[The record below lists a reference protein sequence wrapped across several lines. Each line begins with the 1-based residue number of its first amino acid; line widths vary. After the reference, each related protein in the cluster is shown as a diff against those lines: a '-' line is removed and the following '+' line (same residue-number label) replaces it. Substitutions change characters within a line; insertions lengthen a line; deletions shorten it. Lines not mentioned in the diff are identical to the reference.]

1 MRHDPFPLVLKEG
14 EVAFAGD
21 ADGALRGGMH
31 GLIAHDARW
40 LRRWAWRWPDDL
52 HQLRLDAPDASRVRQ
67 RLARIEGGGATLGR
81 ASPRGT
87 LAVERTLRIVPDG
100 LEERLVAWAAPAS
113 DARLACELRLEARV
127 EDLFEVRGFAEPVPR
142 QRALRR
148 DGARLRI
155 AETAPDGVVDAL
167 ELTVVERP
175 AGARIELAEERL
187 TLALEVPAGER
198 RELTLRVRL
207 ARTRSDDGDAGGP
220 SGRPPARLA
229 ELAERPSP
237 PLPDQGAWR
246 AALMPDALRAALPG
260 GVVRLARRAADDL
273 RALLLPTPF
282 GPYPAAGVPWYV
294 APFGRDALLTCLLAP
309 RAGEAA
315 RATLRLLA
323 ALQGRRHDP
332 SRAERPGK
340 IPHEMRVGAVTRT
353 GLSPHGPHYGTVDA
367 TPLWVMLLHRRWRAG
382 ETELARE
389 LAPALSAALEWMRE
403 AGRGDRDGLLR
414 FDVGEG
420 GYQVQS
426 WKDAGDSLTH
436 ADGTQARGRV
446 AVVEVQG
453 YAEAA
458 WRGAAEMLR
467 AQGDAA
473 AAAAAAVRGERIR
486 DALAR
491 RFFLPDLGPSGCH
504 ALALDGQDRPLA
516 VLSSDPGHL
525 LWTGSLE
532 PDAARAVADALLS
545 PACWSGW
552 GVRTLARGERRYAGV
567 SYHTGSVWPH
577 DTALFAAGLARY
589 GLEPEARRVAKAVLE
604 LAAARPDLR
613 APELVA
619 GDERDDGPPVAYPDA
634 CRLQAWDA
642 AAVLAMAELLAGTT
656 VDVGES

>member
-21 ADGALRGGMH
+21 ADGALRGGAH

-40 LRRWAWRWPDDL
+40 LRSWAWRWPDDL
-52 HQLRLDAPDASRVRQ
+52 HELRLDAPDAGRLRQ
-67 RLARIEGGGATLGR
+67 RLARIEGGGGTLGR
-81 ASPRGT
+81 ASPRRT
-87 LAVERTLRIVPDG
+87 LAVERTLRLVPDG
-100 LEERLVAWAAPAS
+100 LEERLTVEAAP
-113 DARLACELRLEARV
+113 DAAGGPACELTCELTFEARV

-142 QRALRR
+142 RRTVER
-148 DGARLRI
+148 DGTRLRI

-167 ELTVVERP
+167 ELDVVERP
-175 AGARIELAEERL
+175 DGARIELEEDRL
-187 TLALEVPAGER
+187 TLALEVPSGER
-198 RELTLRVRL
+198 RVLALRVRL
-207 ARTRSDDGDAGGP
+207 DRTRAGDGVAGGRA
-220 SGRPPARLA
+220 GRPPARLA
-229 ELAERPSP
+229 ELAERRSP
-237 PLPDQGAWR
+237 PLPDPAAWR
-246 AALMPDALRAALPG
+246 AELLPDALRDALPD
-260 GVVRLARRAADDL
+260 GVARLALRAADDL

-340 IPHEMRVGAVTRT
+340 IPHEMRVGAVTRL

-367 TPLWVMLLHRRWRAG
+367 TPLWVMLLHRLWRAG
-382 ETELARE
+382 ETGLARE
-389 LAPALSAALEWMRE
+389 LAPALRAALAWMRE
-403 AGRGDRDGLLR
+403 AGEDDPDGLLR
-414 FDVGEG
+414 FDAGEG

-436 ADGTQARGRV
+436 ADGTLARGRV

-473 AAAAAAVRGERIR
+473 AADDAAARGERIR
-486 DALAR
+486 GALAR
-491 RFFLPDLGPSGCH
+491 RFFLPDLGPAGCH
-504 ALALDGQDRPLA
+504 ALALDGDDRPLA

-545 PACWSGW
+545 PAAWSGW

-589 GLEPEARRVAKAVLE
+589 GLDAEARRVARAVLE

-642 AAVLAMAELLAGTT
+642 AAILAMAELVSGT
-656 VDVGES
+656 